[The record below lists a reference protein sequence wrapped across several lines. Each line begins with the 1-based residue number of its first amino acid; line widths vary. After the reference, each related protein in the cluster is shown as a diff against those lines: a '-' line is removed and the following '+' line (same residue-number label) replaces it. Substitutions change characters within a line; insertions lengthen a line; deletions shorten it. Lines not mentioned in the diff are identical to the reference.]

1 MFQFLFKWNNN
12 WHITEDLYEFLNA
25 HLALFGQ
32 EIALHKSCRVEW
44 KACIL
49 YPVCFNVSHMVFDT
63 VKEGGVNT
71 PELLQSVY
79 IS

>member
-12 WHITEDLYEFLNA
+12 WYITEDLYEFLSA
-25 HLALFGQ
+25 HLAALFGQ
-32 EIALHKSCRVEW
+32 EIALHKSCRKRMKHAFYVL
-44 KACIL
+44 C
-49 YPVCFNVSHMVFDT
+49 VFIQATWFLIQFDY
-63 VKEGGVNT
+63 VNM